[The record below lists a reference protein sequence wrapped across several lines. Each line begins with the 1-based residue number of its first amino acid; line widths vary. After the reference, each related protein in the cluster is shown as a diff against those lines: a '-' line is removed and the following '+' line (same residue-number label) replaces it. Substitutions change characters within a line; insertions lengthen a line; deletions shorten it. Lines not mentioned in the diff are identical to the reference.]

1 MWVCIFR
8 CWFYKEA
15 YEKHKCHQCNYT
27 SLCIK
32 KHKNT
37 HRIKETNKCNFCEY
51 ASSSAGL
58 IRRHITKKCNECNF
72 VSSSLNESSSLKEH
86 KKIHWEKMHKCNECD
101 FAAFKKFNL
110 KGHKKR
116 HIGIFPFK
124 CTQCDYASNTQTDIV
139 MRKHSGERPFK
150 CTLCS
155 FASSV
160 VHGGEKYLKRKVS
173 QMFPMSV
180 CISR

>member
-1 MWVCIFR
+1 M
-8 CWFYKEA
+8 K
-15 YEKHKCHQCNYT
+15 KKKKCYQCNYS

-32 KHKNT
+32 KHENT
-37 HRIKETNKCNFCEY
+37 HRINETNKCNFCEY

-86 KKIHWEKMHKCNECD
+86 KKIHREKIHKCNECD

-124 CTQCDYASNTQTDIV
+124 CTQCDYASITQTDIV
-139 MRKHSGERPFK
+139 IHMRKHSGERPFK

-160 VHGGEKYLKRKVS
+160 VGALNVHIKRHGGEKYLNAVNAFTRE
-173 QMFPMSV
+173 
-180 CISR
+180 

>member
-1 MWVCIFR
+1 MC
-8 CWFYKEA
+8 
-15 YEKHKCHQCNYT
+15 QCNYT
-27 SLCIK
+27 LLCIK
-32 KHKNT
+32 KHENT

-58 IRRHITKKCNECNF
+58 IRRHITKKCNEYNF

-86 KKIHWEKMHKCNECD
+86 KKIHREKMHKCNECD

-124 CTQCDYASNTQTDIV
+124 CTQCDYASITQTDIV
-139 MRKHSGERPFK
+139 IHMRKHSGERPCK

-160 VHGGEKYLKRKVS
+160 VGALNAHIQRHGGEKYLNAVNAFTRE
-173 QMFPMSV
+173 
-180 CISR
+180 